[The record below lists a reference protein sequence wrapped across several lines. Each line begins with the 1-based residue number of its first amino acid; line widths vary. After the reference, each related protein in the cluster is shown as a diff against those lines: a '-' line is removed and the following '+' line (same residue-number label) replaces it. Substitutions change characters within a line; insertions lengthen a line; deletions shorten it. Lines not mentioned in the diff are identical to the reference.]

1 MEIFKWSILVLLVSL
16 LVYNFFYKP
25 YRKGIDYSNLKHPD
39 FSIPEEE
46 EVVVVVAEKP
56 APKKRRPYKKRKPKN
71 DKGEK

>member
-39 FSIPEEE
+39 FSIPEEKE
-46 EVVVVVAEKP
+46 VVVVAEKP